1 MKKRTYILSTI
12 LFVSCL
18 IVSAQNYPIQKID
31 LKNVHL
37 TDSFWLPRI
46 RQIQQITIPV
56 AIERCEKEGR
66 FENFLVAER
75 VMNGGSGM
83 VRGKMPF
90 DDTDLYKIIEG
101 ASLSL
106 VSAPDAKLET
116 ELDKYIAIIARGQ
129 EPDG

>member
-1 MKKRTYILSTI
+1 MNKRTFILCTLTI
-12 LFVSCL
+12 VTCL
-18 IVSAQNYPIQKID
+18 TLSAQDYHIQKID
-31 LKNVHL
+31 LKSVHL

-75 VMNGGSGM
+75 VMNGGSGV

-101 ASLSL
+101 A
-106 VSAPDAKLET
+106 
-116 ELDKYIAIIARGQ
+116 
-129 EPDG
+129 